1 MFTPLRELG
10 RTRGALIALSP
21 VPLTLL
27 GWWRHTTLPEVG
39 LDALVPSV
47 TAVLGFL
54 AAAQWLMTRPRL
66 GVIGFGFGV
75 LGTGITAFPAM
86 AESPALA
93 LVLSV
98 IAILSAA
105 SIAASLQAPLKADTD
120 DDRSED
126 RHGPDPSASARG
138 AAMSAILIW
147 LFATLSGAL
156 TRDDPYGQYALWSS
170 LILAL
175 LVVASFSL
183 SRRAWRGGQSTRRR
197 LFVIWGVSLLLAILV
212 VTHWGDSERIEHFAV
227 GHLLLVFVVLPR
239 REDGIGS
246 AFWDPI
252 IGHPER
258 LFVATFAALCTLGT
272 VLLGMPAS
280 STSGAPIPLVDAAF
294 MSVSSVCVTGLATVD
309 PGSSLSPLGQTFLL
323 MLIQAGGLGIMTF
336 STAAMRLLGR
346 RMSLRHEG
354 VVARIVSPQDRSQVF
369 GSTLR
374 LVKFTLAAELIGA
387 LVLWPIFASE
397 IGLGPGLWKAVF
409 TAISAFCNAGFGLDS
424 TNLVGYQT
432 QPLVLHVVAL
442 LIIAGGLAPAVVLA
456 LPRWARSPRSVAP
469 QARLVLLVSAIL
481 LLAGFVLYLALEW
494 RHTLGHLDLVDK
506 LHNAWFQSVTLRTAG
521 FNSVDYGSI
530 QSATVLMMMLQ
541 MFIGGSPGGTAGGIK
556 TTTAGLLIL
565 AVIAAIRGREYAQF
579 AGRAI
584 ALKSL
589 YKAVAVLVAAF
600 ATVTLGLVVLLLT
613 QDMSVRNAAF
623 EVVSAVGTVGL
634 TIGGTAELDGIGKG
648 VVMACMF
655 LGRVGSLTLLMFLSQ
670 TGGERSEW
678 KRPETEIEVA

>member
-10 RTRGALIALSP
+10 RTRGALVALSP

-39 LDALVPSV
+39 LDALIPSV
-47 TAVLGFL
+47 SAVVGFL
-54 AAAQWLMTRPRL
+54 VAAQWLMTRPRV
-66 GVIGFGFGV
+66 GVIGFGVGV
-75 LGTGITAFPAM
+75 LGTGVTAFPPM
-86 AESPALA
+86 AQSPALA

-105 SIAASLQAPLKADTD
+105 SIAASLQAPLRADAGD
-120 DDRSED
+120 DGAPE
-126 RHGPDPSASARG
+126 HHQDPSASARG

-156 TRDDPYGQYALWSS
+156 TRDDPYGRYALWSS
-170 LILAL
+170 LILAF
-175 LVVASFSL
+175 LVVARFSL
-183 SRRAWRGGQSTRRR
+183 SRAAWRSGHSQRRR
-197 LFVIWGVSLLLAILV
+197 LFVIWGASILLTVLAL
-212 VTHWGDSERIEHFAV
+212 THWDDSERIEHFAV

-239 REDGIGS
+239 RTDGVGS
-246 AFWDPI
+246 GFWDPI

-258 LFVATFAALCTLGT
+258 LFVATFAALCSVGT

-280 STSGAPIPLVDAAF
+280 SVSGAPIPLIDAAF

-309 PGSSLSPLGQTFLL
+309 AGTNLSPLGQTILL

-374 LVKFTLAAELIGA
+374 LVKFTLTAELIGA
-387 LVLWPIFASE
+387 LALWPVFAAE
-397 IGLGPGLWKAVF
+397 LGTGPGLWKAVF
-409 TAISAFCNAGFGLDS
+409 TAISAFCNAGFALDS
-424 TNLVGYQT
+424 TSLVGYQSE
-432 QPLVLHVVAL
+432 PFVLHVVAL

-456 LPRWARSPRSVAP
+456 LPRWVRSPRSVAP
-469 QARLVLLVSAIL
+469 QARLVILVSVILLV
-481 LLAGFVLYLALEW
+481 AGFVLYLALEW
-494 RHTLGHLDLVDK
+494 RHTLSHLDLGDK

-521 FNSVDYGSI
+521 FNSVDYGSL
-530 QSATVLMMMLQ
+530 QSATLMMMMLQ

-565 AVIAAIRGREYAQF
+565 AVIAAIRGREHAQF

-584 ALKSL
+584 SMKSF

-600 ATVTLGLVVLLLT
+600 ATVTLGLVVMLLT
-613 QDMSVRNAAF
+613 QDMPLRSAAF

-634 TIGGTAELDGIGKG
+634 SIGGTAELDGIGKG
-648 VVMACMF
+648 VIMACMF

-670 TGGERSEW
+670 SGGERAEW

>member
-39 LDALVPSV
+39 LDALIPSV
-47 TAVLGFL
+47 SAVLGFL

-66 GVIGFGFGV
+66 GVFGFALGV

-93 LVLSV
+93 LVLAV

-105 SIAASLQAPLKADTD
+105 SIAASLQAPLRVVHADD
-120 DDRSED
+120 GGE
-126 RHGPDPSASARG
+126 HHPPDPSASARG

-156 TRDDPYGQYALWSS
+156 TRDDPYGRYALWSS
-170 LILAL
+170 LILAF
-175 LVVASFSL
+175 LVVARFSL
-183 SRRAWRGGQSTRRR
+183 SRAAWRGGQADRRR
-197 LFVIWGVSLLLAILV
+197 LIAILGASLLLAVLAA
-212 VTHWGDSERIEHFAV
+212 THWEDSERIEHYAI
-227 GHLLLVFVVLPR
+227 GHLLLVFVALPR
-239 REDGIGS
+239 RAEGFASG
-246 AFWDPI
+246 FWDPI

-258 LFVATFAALCTLGT
+258 LFVATFAGLCSLGT
-272 VLLGMPAS
+272 VLLAMPAS
-280 STSGAPIPLVDAAF
+280 STSGAPLPLIDAAF

-309 PGSSLSPLGQTFLL
+309 AGSGLSSLGQTILL
-323 MLIQAGGLGIMTF
+323 LLIQAGGLGIMTF

-374 LVKFTLAAELIGA
+374 LVRFTLTAELIGA
-387 LVLWPIFASE
+387 LALWPIFASE
-397 IGLGPGLWKAVF
+397 VGLGPGLWKAVF
-409 TAISAFCNAGFGLDS
+409 TAISAFCNAGFALDS
-424 TNLVGYQT
+424 TSVVGYQSE
-432 QPLVLHVVAL
+432 PLVLHVVAL

-456 LPRWARSPRSVAP
+456 LPRWARSHRSVAP
-469 QARLVLLVSAIL
+469 QARLVILVSLIL
-481 LLAGFVLYLALEW
+481 LAAGFVLYLALEW
-494 RHTLGHLDLVDK
+494 RHTLGHLDLGDK

-521 FNSVDYGSI
+521 FNSVDYGSL
-530 QSATVLMMMLQ
+530 QSATILMMMFQ

-565 AVIAAIRGREYAQF
+565 AVIAAIRGREHAQF

-584 ALKSL
+584 AMKSF

-600 ATVTLGLVVLLLT
+600 TTVTLGLVVLLLT
-613 QDMSVRNAAF
+613 QDMSMRTAAF

-670 TGGERSEW
+670 SGGERSEW
-678 KRPETEIEVA
+678 KRPETEVEVA

>member
-47 TAVLGFL
+47 TAMLGFL

-66 GVIGFGFGV
+66 GVFGFTLGV

-105 SIAASLQAPLKADTD
+105 SIWSSLQAPV
-120 DDRSED
+120 RPEHGGED
-126 RHGPDPSASARG
+126 GEHHTPDPSASARG

-156 TRDDPYGQYALWSS
+156 TRDDPYGRYALWSS

-175 LVVASFSL
+175 LVVGRFAV
-183 SRRAWRGGQSTRRR
+183 SRAAWRRGYSDRRR
-197 LFVIWGVSLLLAILV
+197 LFVIWGASILV
-212 VTHWGDSERIEHFAV
+212 GVLVAARWEDSERIEHLAI

-239 REDGIGS
+239 RSDDVSSG
-246 AFWDPI
+246 FWDPI
-252 IGHPER
+252 LGHPER
-258 LFVATFAALCTLGT
+258 LFVATFAGLCSLGT
-272 VLLGMPAS
+272 VLLAMPAS
-280 STSGAPIPLVDAAF
+280 SVSGAPIPLIDAAF

-309 PGSSLSPLGQTFLL
+309 PGSGLSPLGQTFLL

-374 LVKFTLAAELIGA
+374 LVKFTLTAELIGA
-387 LVLWPIFASE
+387 LLLWPTFAAE
-397 IGLGPGLWKAVF
+397 LGLGPGLWKAVF
-409 TAISAFCNAGFGLDS
+409 TAVSAFCNAGFGLDATS
-424 TNLVGYQT
+424 LVGYQSE
-432 QPLVLHVVAL
+432 PLVLHIVAL

-456 LPRWARSPRSVAP
+456 LPRWVRSPRSVAP
-469 QARLVLLVSAIL
+469 QARLVILVSLVL

-494 RHTLGHLDLVDK
+494 RHTLGHLDLGDK

-521 FNSVDYGSI
+521 FNSVDYGTL
-530 QSATVLMMMLQ
+530 QSTTVLMMMLQ

-584 ALKSL
+584 AIKSI
-589 YKAVAVLVAAF
+589 YKAAAVLIAAF

-648 VVMACMF
+648 IIMACMF

-670 TGGERSEW
+670 SGGERSEW
-678 KRPETEIEVA
+678 RRPETEIEVA